1 MDRTDYR
8 DRGIDIICTR
18 KDGKYDLVQCKG
30 YLSKNSISGRD
41 LSSFFAAVLELQQL
55 KVPIGNLII
64 VNLSKSGELKHY
76 RHFKFEQLQKIGLNI
91 NQNITPEQFK
101 NID

>member
-30 YLSKNSISGRD
+30 YLSQNSISGRD

-64 VNLSKSGELKHY
+64 VNLSASGKLKNW
-76 RHFKFEQLQKIGLNI
+76 RDSNFKRLQEAGLNI
-91 NQNITPEQFK
+91 NQNITPEQF
-101 NID
+101 NIID

>member
-8 DRGIDIICTR
+8 DRGIDIICSR

-30 YLSKNSISGRD
+30 YLSQTSISGRD

-55 KVPIGNLII
+55 KVPIGSLII
-64 VNLSKSGELKHY
+64 VNLSKTGKLKHW
-76 RHFKFEQLQKIGLNI
+76 HDSKLKKLKEVGLNI
-91 NQNITPEQFK
+91 NQNITPEQF
-101 NID
+101 NIID

>member
-30 YLSKNSISGRD
+30 YLSQKSISGID
-41 LSSFFAAVLELQQL
+41 LKSFFEAVLELHNL

-64 VNLSKSGELKHY
+64 VNLSTSGKLK
-76 RHFKFEQLQKIGLNI
+76 N
-91 NQNITPEQFK
+91 
-101 NID
+101 